1 MISMAVSVDE
11 LKTIV
16 ANLRKDGLST
26 QQIADE
32 LSLSQDT
39 VAWFLTST
47 SDTSNEGSARPTDM
61 RVGWRTIGV
70 RPTRIAAIGHIL
82 ADVALEECGDE
93 IDTVVGISLNGILF
107 ANEIA
112 SELDSEVS
120 IYRSLNYEDAIGSLS
135 NKYGRVS
142 GKNVMVVDD
151 VLSTG
156 ATMRQCISD
165 LQKEG
170 ANVVL
175 AAVLLNKTTQN
186 EVSGV
191 PLRGLIRATVI

>member
-1 MISMAVSVDE
+1 LISMAESVDE

-16 ANLRKDGLST
+16 VNLRKEGLST

-39 VAWFLTST
+39 VAWMLTS
-47 SDTSNEGSARPTDM
+47 SNEGVVAKPMDM

-70 RPTRIAAIGHIL
+70 RPTRIAAIGHIM
-82 ADVALEECGDE
+82 ADVALEECGE
-93 IDTVVGISLNGILF
+93 NIDTVVGISLNGILF

-112 SELDSEVS
+112 AELDSEVS
-120 IYRSLNYEDAIGSLS
+120 IYRSLNHESATGSLS

-142 GKNVMVVDD
+142 GKNVLVVDD

-156 ATMRQCISD
+156 ATMSQCISD
-165 LQKEG
+165 LQDEG
-170 ANVVL
+170 ASVVL
-175 AAVLLNKTTQN
+175 ATVLLNKTNQN
-186 EVSGV
+186 EISGV